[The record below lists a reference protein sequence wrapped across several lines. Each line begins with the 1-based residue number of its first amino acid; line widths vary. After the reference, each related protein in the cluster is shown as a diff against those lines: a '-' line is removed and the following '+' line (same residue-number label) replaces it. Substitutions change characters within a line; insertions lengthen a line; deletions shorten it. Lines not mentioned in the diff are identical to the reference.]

1 MPCPPPP
8 PERPNRP
15 RWWHR
20 PSSRSGRA
28 GARPRATQTGWRP
41 GAASCPRTA
50 CAAAC
55 DGEDRGVS
63 HARPSRPYAAA
74 SSPTCSPTGS
84 YAALAGARGSA
95 SRSSQGG
102 GSDTHRASTR
112 SHRPAPALP
121 RPCPAAGRQVLPVRP
136 PRSEPGTAGTAV
148 PTSPTPLLLPM
159 PTVPFAPIGSKHP
172 ETSASCGPVA
182 TSPGS
187 FLGLLAEA
195 ENRTT
200 RVLPNRTTRLL
211 STPSPAHLDD
221 QLPIIDKTHMR
232 FFVTG

>member
-28 GARPRATQTGWRP
+28 RVRPQATQTGLRP

-55 DGEDRGVS
+55 AGGDRAVS

-84 YAALAGARGSA
+84 YTALAGARGNA
-95 SRSSQGG
+95 SRSSPSG
-102 GSDTHRASTR
+102 GSDTHRASSQSR
-112 SHRPAPALP
+112 RPAPASP
-121 RPCPAAGRQVLPVRP
+121 RPCLAAGRSVLPARP
-136 PRSEPGTAGTAV
+136 PRSGPGNAGTAA
-148 PTSPTPLLLPM
+148 PTSPKPRRLPM
-159 PTVPFAPIGSKHP
+159 PTVPSAPIGSKHP
-172 ETSASCGPVA
+172 ETSAFCGPVA
-182 TSPGS
+182 TSSGS
-187 FLGLLAEA
+187 SLSLLAEA

-200 RVLPNRTTRLL
+200 RVLPNRTTRVL
-211 STPSPAHLDD
+211 STN
-221 QLPIIDKTHMR
+221 
-232 FFVTG
+232 